1 VGSPNLGELV
11 GGRFAVESRATSG
24 GMGAVY
30 RARDRLTDATVALKV
45 VHSSDAHA
53 AARFAR
59 EQAVLAQLVHPAIVR
74 YVAHGRLED
83 GSPWLAMDWLDGED
97 LSARLAR
104 QPLTLDETLR
114 LARQAADA
122 LGAAHARGIVHR
134 DVKPGNVF
142 LLDGD
147 VDRVRLLD
155 FGLARL
161 RDASEV
167 TRTGVMVGT
176 PSYMAPE
183 QIRQSGRVD
192 ARADVFSLGCLMW
205 RCIVGQT
212 PFQGEA
218 LVAILATI
226 LNDPAPRLRDAR
238 PDVSRELDAL
248 VDSMLAKEP
257 DARPADGNAVA
268 RALESM
274 PATLSPAAAASRAPP
289 SMRVVALTTSERR
302 LVSVLLA
309 RSDAT
314 ARSADHA
321 REAPTMQSTSLEIA
335 TARAARDAVLGLGAD
350 VQLLADGTMIATMTG
365 QGEARE
371 QAARAARCAIVLRG
385 RLPETALVLATV
397 RADGSASRPFG
408 ALADQAARLLRDIDA
423 SGDESDMQA
432 VRIDE
437 TTAGLLDAR
446 FEVRSDAAGLTLH
459 GERGAD
465 VPQRLLL
472 GRASPFV
479 GRARELATLGALLDE
494 CAQDSVARAVL
505 VTGPP
510 GVGKSRL
517 RFEFLR
523 GVRAR
528 GDVQVWLALA
538 DPLTSQSPFQVTAQI
553 VRRTA
558 DILDGEP
565 LETRREKL
573 QARVARR
580 VAAPEVDRVAVF
592 LGELADVAFDDA
604 GRDQLRHARED
615 AIVRGD
621 QMRRAW
627 EDWVAAETQAGPLV
641 IVLEDVHWSDAASV
655 RLVDAMLRNLADRP
669 LLVLGLARPAVHDTF
684 PRLWAERQVVP
695 LPLTELTPKAAE
707 RLVRD
712 ALGAHSDDDAMVS
725 RVVGRAAGNAFYLE
739 ELIRSVASG
748 AEELPESVLAMVET
762 RLAGLEAEARRVL
775 RAASVFGQV
784 FWRGG
789 VQALLG
795 QGDGA
800 SAASEWLDVLAERE
814 IVTAR
819 DRARFPD
826 EREYRFRHALVQDA
840 AYAMLTETDR
850 SLGHR
855 LAGQWLQSVG
865 EQDAALLARHFEEG
879 GDTAKAVDLYVRA
892 ATNALAA
899 DDFAGAIAHAE
910 KAAGA
915 GAQGETLGAMRLV
928 QAEASRFVGRP
939 GDAEKYAVDAMG
951 RLEDGGAKWC
961 AAVAEFASARHRLG
975 NVVGLE
981 ELAHAVLARLSSG
994 KASPALAIVGLR
1006 LTQLTRYVGLAD
1018 LADEL
1023 FDAFGPAGAASDIPQ
1038 VTARYQLALAGR
1050 RLFEGDPAAFAAAMR
1065 GAAEAF
1071 ERAGDLR
1078 SACNPRINVGYAN
1091 VELGRY
1097 AEAEHAL
1104 RAVGVTA
1111 RRLGLRD
1118 TLAQCEQNLGVALVR
1133 LGRLDEALALETR
1146 ACEEFVAQDYPR
1158 MEGAARVSLSEILL
1172 AKGDAAG
1179 AEREARAAVEKL
1191 ATFPPMRAHALALVA
1206 AVLLARHRAAEAMAP
1221 AREAMEI
1228 LQSSAGLE
1236 TGEALVRLTYAE
1248 ALSATGERER
1258 AREVISAGRDRL
1270 LARAAAIGDA
1280 DSRERFLSTVPENA
1294 RTLAMAVEAAP
1305 PRASD
1310 PLSTLPPTPRKPTD
1324 R

>member
-11 GGRFAVESRATSG
+11 GGRFAVESRVAAG
-24 GMGAVY
+24 GMGTVY
-30 RARDRLTDATVALKV
+30 RALDRLEGATVALKV
-45 VHSSDAHA
+45 VHSSDPHA

-59 EQAVLAQLVHPAIVR
+59 EQAVLAQLVHPAIVG
-74 YVAHGRLED
+74 YVAHGALDD
-83 GSPWLAMDWLDGED
+83 GSPWLAMDWLEGED

-104 QPLTLDETLR
+104 HPLTLDESLR
-114 LARQAADA
+114 LARQAAEA

-142 LLDGD
+142 LVGGD

-238 PDVSRELDAL
+238 PDVSKELDAL

-257 DARPADGNAVA
+257 EARPADGNEVA

-274 PATLSPAAAASRAPP
+274 PATLTPEAAARRAPTSVP
-289 SMRVVALTTSERR
+289 RVALTSSERR

-314 ARSADHA
+314 TRSADEA
-321 REAPTMQSTSLEIA
+321 RDAPTMQSTSLEIV
-335 TARAARDAVLGLGAD
+335 TARSARDAVLGLGAD

-385 RLPETALVLATV
+385 RLPDTPLVLATV

-408 ALADQAARLLRDIDA
+408 ALADQAARLLREVDA
-423 SGDESDMQA
+423 TRDESGLRP

-446 FEVRSDAAGLTLH
+446 FDVRRGAAGLTLH

-465 VPQRLLL
+465 VPQRVLL
-472 GRASPFV
+472 GRSSPFV

-494 CAQDSVARAVL
+494 CAQESVARAVL

-538 DPLTSQSPFQVTAQI
+538 DPLTSRSPFQVVAQM

-573 QARVARR
+573 RARVARR
-580 VAAPEVDRVAVF
+580 VAPADVDRVAEF
-592 LGELADVAFDDA
+592 LGELADVPFDDA
-604 GRDQLRHARED
+604 GRDQLRHARGD

-627 EDWVAAETQAGPLV
+627 EDFVAAESHAGPLV
-641 IVLEDVHWSDAASV
+641 LVLEDVHASDAASV

-669 LLVLGLARPAVHDTF
+669 LLVLGLGRPSVHDAF
-684 PRLWAERQVVP
+684 PRLWAERQLVP
-695 LPLTELTPKAAE
+695 LPLTELTPRAAE

-712 ALGAHSDDDAMVS
+712 ALGPRADDGALVN
-725 RVVGRAAGNAFYLE
+725 RVVERAGGNAFYLE

-748 AEELPESVLAMVET
+748 AEDLPESVLAMVEA
-762 RLAGLEAEARRVL
+762 RLAGLETEARRVL

-795 QGDGA
+795 QGSGA
-800 SAASEWLDVLAERE
+800 SAAGEWLDALAERE
-814 IVTAR
+814 VVTAR
-819 DRARFPD
+819 DRARFPA

-850 SLGHR
+850 RLGHR
-855 LAGQWLQSVG
+855 LAAQWLQSVG
-865 EQDAALLARHFEEG
+865 EQDPALLARHFEEG
-879 GDTAKAVDLYVRA
+879 GDAAMAVDLYARA

-899 DDFAGAIAHAE
+899 DDFEGAIAHAD
-910 KAAGA
+910 KAAAAGA
-915 GAQGETLGAMRLV
+915 DGERLGAVRLA
-928 QAEASRFVGRP
+928 QAEAARFLGRP
-939 GDAEKYAVDAMG
+939 AESERYAIEAMT
-951 RLEDGGAKWC
+951 RLDDGGAKWC
-961 AAVAEFASARHRLG
+961 AAAAEFASARHRLG
-975 NVVGLE
+975 NATGLGE
-981 ELAHAVLARLSSG
+981 LARTVLAHAASG
-994 KASPALAIVGLR
+994 EPSPALAIVGLR

-1023 FDAFGPAGAASDIPQ
+1023 FAAFGPAGAASLVPQ

-1065 GAAEAF
+1065 AGAEAF

-1078 SACNPRINVGYAN
+1078 SACNPRINVGYAD

-1097 AEAEHAL
+1097 AEAEREL
-1104 RAVGVTA
+1104 SAVRVTA
-1111 RRLGLRD
+1111 KRLGIRD

-1133 LGRLDEALALETR
+1133 LGRVDEALALETR
-1146 ACEEFVAQDYPR
+1146 SCEEFAAQDYPR
-1158 MEGAARVSLSEILL
+1158 MEGAARISLSEILL
-1172 AKGDAAG
+1172 AKGDTEG

-1191 ATFPPMRAHALALVA
+1191 ATFPPMRAQGLALLA
-1206 AVLLARHRAAEAMAP
+1206 AVLLARGRAAEAMTP

-1228 LQSSAGLE
+1228 LQSSTGLE
-1236 TGEALVRLTYAE
+1236 TGEAMVRLTYAE
-1248 ALSATGERER
+1248 SLAANGDRES
-1258 AREVISAGRDRL
+1258 AREVLTAARDRL
-1270 LARAAAIGDA
+1270 LARAAAIGDTE
-1280 DSRERFLSTVPENA
+1280 SRERFLSVVPENA
-1294 RTLAMAVEAAP
+1294 RTLALAA
-1305 PRASD
+1305 ASAAG
-1310 PLSTLPPTPRKPTD
+1310 
-1324 R
+1324 